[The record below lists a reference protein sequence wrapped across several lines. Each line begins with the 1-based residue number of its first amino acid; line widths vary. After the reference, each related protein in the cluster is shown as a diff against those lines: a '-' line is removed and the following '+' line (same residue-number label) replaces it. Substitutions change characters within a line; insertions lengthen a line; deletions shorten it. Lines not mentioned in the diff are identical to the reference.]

1 MIDRMISLVEAYKR
15 SYELEKA
22 RADRLVD
29 DAMLGRHLRPLFTR
43 KGDEWTI
50 NQTLTGPSLDEAIW
64 NPDAYDQLDS
74 LSAQME
80 YRYEDDD
87 SIETS

>member
-1 MIDRMISLVEAYKR
+1 MIDRMINLVEAYKR

-43 KGDEWTI
+43 EGDRWTI
-50 NQTLTGPSLDEAIW
+50 NQTLTGASLDEAIW

>member
-1 MIDRMISLVEAYKR
+1 MIDRMIQLVEAYKR
-15 SYELEKA
+15 SYELERA

-29 DAMLGRHLRPLFTR
+29 DAMLGRYLRPLFTR
-43 KGDEWTI
+43 EGDQWTI
-50 NQTLTGPSLDEAIW
+50 NTTLIGPSLDDAIW

>member
-1 MIDRMISLVEAYKR
+1 MIDRMIQLVEAYKR
-15 SYELEKA
+15 SYELERA

-43 KGDEWTI
+43 EGDRWTI
-50 NQTLTGPSLDEAIW
+50 NQTLTGASLDDAIW

-74 LSAQME
+74 LSAKME

>member
-1 MIDRMISLVEAYKR
+1 MIDRVIQLVEAYKR
-15 SYELEKA
+15 SYELERA

-43 KGDEWTI
+43 EGDRWTI
-50 NQTLTGPSLDEAIW
+50 NQTLIGPSLDESIW

-74 LSAQME
+74 LAAEME
-80 YRYEDDD
+80 KRYEDN
-87 SIETS
+87 